1 MRISRLIIGVLLGI
15 GLLAAISG
23 AYQRMVLVENFTNWG

>member
-1 MRISRLIIGVLLGI
+1 MIIVRLFFVA
-15 GLLAAISG
+15 LLAVSLLTAVSG